1 MSKQHTDQSLAFP
14 SFLPGKTPADDDIFF
29 TGMTMRDYFA
39 GQALIAILMASRM
52 RGEERTE
59 PSIAEEAYV
68 VVQAMMGERR
78 DPSPR

>member
-14 SFLPGKTPADDDIFF
+14 CFLPGKTPNDDDIFF

-39 GQALIAILMASRM
+39 GQALIAIVTSSRM

-59 PSIAEEAYV
+59 SGIAEEAYV
-68 VVQAMMGERR
+68 FADIMLAEREQR
-78 DPSPR
+78 GRR